1 MNSTGVD
8 GDLYSSTMDVLENL
22 YSLVSPGGYVIF
34 DDYPLPQ
41 SQRAIHDFFKKQGLD
56 RDLLKFDRVTKEEQ
70 PVEFKGS
77 GINHY
82 AYFKKPATTK

>member
-56 RDLLKFDRVTKEEQ
+56 RDLLKFDRFTKEEQ